1 MIKVII
7 EREIAEG
14 LEEFYESAIAN
25 LLGVMANAGGYLS
38 GESLVDMHRP
48 NRYIVITRWTD
59 EAAWIRWC
67 GTSERQ
73 QMLDA
78 VRPFLLDEEKRTVLR
93 QLVFHQEQSAA
104 GGSFAAPGPAQIS
117 PLRASSKI

>member
-38 GESLVDMHRP
+38 GESLVDLHRP
-48 NRYIVITRWTD
+48 NHYIVVTRWTD
-59 EAAWIRWC
+59 EAAWNRWYV
-67 GTSERQ
+67 SNERQ

-78 VRPFLLDEEKRTVLR
+78 IRPFLLNEEKFTVLR
-93 QLVFHQEQSAA
+93 QLIFHQEQSAA
-104 GGSFAAPGPAQIS
+104 
-117 PLRASSKI
+117 

>member
-7 EREIAEG
+7 EREIVEG

-48 NRYIVITRWTD
+48 NRYIVVTRWTD
-59 EAAWIRWC
+59 EAAWNRWH
-67 GTSERQ
+67 GSNERQ

-78 VRPFLLDEEKRTVLR
+78 IRPFLLNEEKLTVLR
-93 QLVFHQEQSAA
+93 RLVFHQEQSAA
-104 GGSFAAPGPAQIS
+104 
-117 PLRASSKI
+117 